1 MSFEFAKVTVGVIAT
16 LALYSVLYRENKF
29 YRLIEHIYIGLAVG
43 FSIVALWT
51 ETLETSWWNQMIG
64 KAAVDAT
71 ATSPAQPATPGFYL
85 FALLVPVGLLGY
97 TVFTKKHNWMSRI
110 PIGMLLGFWGGQQL
124 QIFWQTYGPQVQ
136 AAMKP
141 VLPTT
146 TSSLFVPSSVQLSNN
161 AVNEIATATT
171 LPANVVTDLS
181 RNFRLNTEAVKTFA
195 DQNNVSVDSVQG
207 AMSAMAGRVGGE
219 VYMSQAISN
228 IIFLITLLSILTYFL
243 FSFEQKGKFINNFT
257 KLGRWLLMVGFGAI
271 FGSTVMG
278 RFALLI
284 DRMYFVV
291 IEFFQG
297 LRTMGG

>member
-1 MSFEFAKVTVGVIAT
+1 M
-16 LALYSVLYRENKF
+16 
-29 YRLIEHIYIGLAVG
+29 
-43 FSIVALWT
+43 
-51 ETLETSWWNQMIG
+51 
-64 KAAVDAT
+64 
-71 ATSPAQPATPGFYL
+71 
-85 FALLVPVGLLGY
+85 
-97 TVFTKKHNWMSRI
+97 
-110 PIGMLLGFWGGQQL
+110 
-124 QIFWQTYGPQVQ
+124 
-136 AAMKP
+136 
-141 VLPTT
+141 
-146 TSSLFVPSSVQLSNN
+146 FVPSSIQLSNV
-161 AVNEIATATT
+161 AVNEISTATT
-171 LPANVVTDLS
+171 LPPNVVTDLS
-181 RNFRLNTEAVKTFA
+181 RNFRLNTEAVAAFA
-195 DQNNVSVDSVQG
+195 QRNDVSIDNVQG